1 MIRRV
6 LLPLLVLGLVLVPAV
21 AGTSAA
27 TTVKKVSVHDNYYKP
42 QGISGFPLVPT
53 LKVKEGTTVKW
64 VWPSDTGDTHDVN
77 LGKRPKGVKAFHSAL
92 VATGYS
98 FKRTLTKPGKYAIYC
113 SLHDDMKMAITVTR

>member
-6 LLPLLVLGLVLVPAV
+6 LPLLVLILVLVPAV

-27 TTVKKVSVHDNYYKP
+27 TRVKKVAIHDNFYN
-42 QGISGFPLVPT
+42 PLS
-53 LKVKEGTTVKW
+53 LKVTEGTTVKW
-64 VWPSDTGDTHDVN
+64 VWPSDVGDTHDVN

-113 SLHDDMKMAITVTR
+113 SLHDDMKMTITVTR

>member
-1 MIRRV
+1 MTRRV

-27 TTVKKVSVHDNYYKP
+27 TKVKKVSVHDNYYN
-42 QGISGFPLVPT
+42 PLN
-53 LKVKEGTTVKW
+53 LKVKAGTTVKW
-64 VWPSDTGDTHDVN
+64 VWPNDVGDTHDVN
-77 LGKRPKGVKAFHSAL
+77 LGKRPKGVKAFHSEL

>member
-1 MIRRV
+1 MRRA
-6 LLPLLVLGLVLVPAV
+6 LLSLLVLSFVLVPAV
-21 AGTSAA
+21 AGTGA
-27 TTVKKVSVHDNYYKP
+27 TTKVKKIAIHDNYYN
-42 QGISGFPLVPT
+42 PLN

-77 LGKRPKGVKAFHSAL
+77 LGKRPKGVKPFHSAL

-113 SLHDDMKMAITVTR
+113 SLHDDMKMTITVTN

>member
-1 MIRRV
+1 MRRA
-6 LLPLLVLGLVLVPAV
+6 LLAPLVLGLVLVPAV

-27 TTVKKVSVHDNYYKP
+27 TKVKKVSVRDNFYN
-42 QGISGFPLVPT
+42 PLN

-64 VWPSDTGDTHDVN
+64 VWPSDVGDTHDVN
-77 LGKRPKGVKAFHSAL
+77 LGKRPKGVKPFHSAL

-113 SLHDDMKMAITVTR
+113 SLHDDMKMTITVVK